1 MINSYLLNKS
11 EMDDHSIHL
20 LFSANRWEART
31 GLLKHLTEGT
41 SVVCDRYAY
50 SGVAFSAAKVKSA
63 TASRENDFIPGESSS
78 LKEEEEP
85 LLSLDWC
92 KSCDMGLPAPDA
104 VIFLDL
110 TQEEAEKRGG

>member
-50 SGVAFSAAKVKSA
+50 SGVAFYAAKVKSA